1 VNETN
6 HYCERGVSLVEV
18 VVTMA
23 LMSILMTAFAAT
35 IKDGAA
41 VSRLEGGARDLL
53 TQLQLARQ
61 IAITEAQDCMVT
73 FDRAAGTFTV
83 WVDYN
88 GNNLL
93 DDPPAPGNPAEKKA
107 FGTLEKKVDFDF
119 AAGVTAPPTANTA
132 GVIADA
138 AVAGGLLF
146 DSRGRCFDL
155 PGGVLP
161 RGGTPGDIYLYK
173 NPPAGGD
180 PTDWQM
186 VGITVRTATGSPRLW
201 HLKKGTNDEWS

>member
-1 VNETN
+1 VSEINKHSE
-6 HYCERGVSLVEV
+6 CGVSLVEV

-35 IKDGAA
+35 IKDGAG
-41 VSRLEGGARDLL
+41 VSQLEGGARDLL
-53 TQLQLARQ
+53 TELQLARQ
-61 IAITEAQDCMVT
+61 LAITEAKNCMVT
-73 FDRAAGTFTV
+73 FDHVAGTFTV
-83 WVDYN
+83 WMDYN

-93 DDPPAPGNPAEKKA
+93 DDPPAPGSPAEVKA
-107 FGTLEKKVDFDF
+107 FGTLDKKVEFNF
-119 AAGVTAPPTANTA
+119 VAGVTAPPTANTA

-138 AVAGGLLF
+138 AVADGLLF

-161 RGGTPGDIYLYK
+161 RGGTPKDIYLYK
-173 NPPAGGD
+173 NPPPDKAA
-180 PTDWQM
+180 DWQM
-186 VGITVRTATGSPRLW
+186 VGITVRAATGNPRIW

>member
-1 VNETN
+1 VSETN
-6 HYCERGVSLVEV
+6 NHCERGVSLVEV

-61 IAITEAQDCMVT
+61 IAITEAKNCLVT

-119 AAGVTAPPTANTA
+119 AAGVTAPPTANTP

-138 AVAGGLLF
+138 AVADGLMF

-161 RGGTPGDIYLYK
+161 KGGTPRDIYLYK
-173 NPPAGGD
+173 NPPHDDA
-180 PTDWQM
+180 TDWQM

>member
-1 VNETN
+1 VSETN
-6 HYCERGVSLVEV
+6 RHCERGVSLVEV

-41 VSRLEGGARDLL
+41 VSRLEGNARDLL

-61 IAITEAQDCMVT
+61 VAITEAKNCMVT
-73 FDRAAGTFTV
+73 VDSANGTFVV

-88 GNNLL
+88 GNSVL
-93 DDPPAPGNPAEKKA
+93 DDPPAPGNPPEVKA
-107 FGTLEKKVDFDF
+107 SGALEKQVEFSF
-119 AAGVTAPPTANTA
+119 AAGVTAPPTANTP

-138 AVAGGLLF
+138 AVAAGLMF

-161 RGGTPGDIYLYK
+161 GGGQPKEIYLYK
-173 NPPAGGD
+173 QPPAD
-180 PTDWQM
+180 DAADWQM
-186 VGITVRTATGSPRLW
+186 VGVTVRAATGNPRLW
-201 HLKKGTNDEWS
+201 HLKKGTNDQWS